1 MAVDSNGSGKH
12 TARLPGETEH
22 HMQLCA
28 DNLVCEDQVCH
39 VCFKLYFFLN
49 AAVGNNSES
58 IFRAIF
64 SHNFLGTHNF

>member
-1 MAVDSNGSGKH
+1 MLIAMGVENI
-12 TARLPGETEH
+12 LPD
-22 HMQLCA
+22 C
-28 DNLVCEDQVCH
+28 LVKRNITCSFVQTTSFVTIKFVMFVLNCI
-39 VCFKLYFFLN
+39 FFLN